1 MTEAQTL
8 HRLRVVYERIH
19 DTRFISH
26 LDLTNC
32 FNRALRRTDAPVAF
46 TEGFSPRPRTAF
58 GPPLPLFVE
67 GERELADIELVE
79 RVEPAT
85 LVAQLNEVLPA
96 GIKMLEGYYV
106 PMKGPS
112 ITAAI
117 LQASYRVEKKEGDWS
132 VTPAK
137 VADLLAKTEHLITK
151 ESKGQK
157 KTVDIRPAIVSLRL
171 EGDVLHAQLEASPQR
186 TLNIFDLMG
195 ALEPGFTAAGSANF
209 RVVRADWMLQ
219 EPAPAAS

>member
-1 MTEAQTL
+1 MLTPPVL

-26 LDLTNC
+26 LDLTNT

-67 GERELADIELVE
+67 GEHELADIELLEQVD
-79 RVEPAT
+79 PAK
-85 LVAQLNEVLPA
+85 LIADLNAVLPA
-96 GIKMLEGYYV
+96 GIRMLEAFYV

-117 LQASYRVEKKEGDWS
+117 LQATYRVEKKEGDWG
-132 VTPAK
+132 VTPEK
-137 VADLLAKTEHLITK
+137 VAELLARSEHTITK

-157 KTVDIRPAIVSLRL
+157 KQVDIRPAIVSLKVD
-171 EGDVLHAQLEASPQR
+171 GDVLHAQLEASPQR

-209 RVVRADWMLQ
+209 RVVRERWLLQ
-219 EPAPAAS
+219 EPAAS